1 MAAASIDEYL
11 AKVPDDQR
19 AALERVRREVQRLVP
34 DAEEMISYGMP
45 GFSLHGRSLLWF
57 AGWKKHCSLYPLTDA
72 FLGEHADEL
81 AGFEQTRGSVH
92 FTPQQADSRRPAP
105 GPDPGPR
112 GRHPRRGVMLAQRQ
126 TATMAATM
134 ITPIRW

>member
-57 AGWKKHCSLYPLTDA
+57 AGWKKHCSLSADRCVPWRARRRAGRFRADQGQRA
-72 FLGEHADEL
+72 FHAP
-81 AGFEQTRGSVH
+81 A
-92 FTPQQADSRRPAP
+92 SRFPTTCS
-105 GPDPGPR
+105 GP
-112 GRHPRRGVMLAQRQ
+112 
-126 TATMAATM
+126 
-134 ITPIRW
+134 